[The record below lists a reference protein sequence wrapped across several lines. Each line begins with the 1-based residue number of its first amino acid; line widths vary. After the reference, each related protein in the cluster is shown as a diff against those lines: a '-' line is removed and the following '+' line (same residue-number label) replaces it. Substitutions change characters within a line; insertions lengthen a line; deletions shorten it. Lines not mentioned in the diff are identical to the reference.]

1 MNDRDCL
8 HRFLFDHLDL
18 RGEIVHLD
26 AAWQAVLARRAYPPP
41 VRQVLGEAMAA
52 AGLLAASIKFS
63 GQLTLQIQ
71 SQGPLRLL
79 VVQCAA
85 AGTLRGLARWEGEP
99 PAAPLNEL
107 CAAGTLAITIDPGAG
122 AEQYQGLVSL
132 TGPTLAAAV
141 EDYFHRSEQL
151 PTRLWLAADQR
162 RAAGLLLQRLPG
174 AAADPDAWSRI
185 QQLGATVTATE
196 LLGLDD
202 RDTLGR
208 LFHQETV
215 RLLAGQPLSFRCTCS
230 RQRTAAMLRA
240 LGAGE
245 VQQILAERDRVSVQC
260 QFCGMAYDFDAVDA
274 AGLLAAAV
282 AADVSATRH

>member
-1 MNDRDCL
+1 
-8 HRFLFDHLDL
+8 
-18 RGEIVHLD
+18 
-26 AAWQAVLARRAYPPP
+26 
-41 VRQVLGEAMAA
+41 
-52 AGLLAASIKFS
+52 
-63 GQLTLQIQ
+63 
-71 SQGPLRLL
+71 
-79 VVQCAA
+79 
-85 AGTLRGLARWEGEP
+85 
-99 PAAPLNEL
+99 
-107 CAAGTLAITIDPGAG
+107 AITIDPGSG

-132 TGPTLAAAV
+132 AGPTLAAAL

-151 PTRLWLAADQR
+151 PTRLWLAADPR

-174 AAADPDAWSRI
+174 TAADPDAWSRI

-215 RLLAGQPLSFRCTCS
+215 RLLAGQALSFRCTCS

-245 VQQILAERDRVSVQC
+245 VQQILAGEGRVSVEC

-274 AGLLAAAV
+274 AGLLADAV
-282 AADVSATRH
+282 APDMPATRH